1 MTEVRFSHLCETFH
15 RERENHPPATPRGAP
30 ARAHR
35 LRGGFVI

>member
-1 MTEVRFSHLCETFH
+1 MTEVRSATLSIA
-15 RERENHPPATPRGAP
+15 RESHPPATPRGAP